1 MARAVVLVV
10 ASQQAAPQYEQ
21 EAEARVRRMLTSFKS
36 RRLVVERIKSP
47 STTEGTDSAL
57 LAKLQALLTAA
68 KPAAC
73 DGGTVEGGLKK
84 EEAQAYNCQSS
95 AISKG
100 KSGLA
105 YTQME
110 KAKDIAFI
118 THDTFL
124 AASVAELAAK
134 ADTDKQVHVVFN
146 VTDDSFYGPKSK
158 ANFNRARNADR
169 RKVSVYVMGA
179 RKYKS
184 AATAPALYIETPA
197 AVASGKDIV
206 VLWDNDSGQQTVAP
220 PKRGAWGVRGNFADL
235 AQKHFNV

>member
-1 MARAVVLVV
+1 MSRAVVLVV

-36 RRLVVERIKSP
+36 KRIVVERIKSP
-47 STTEGTDSAL
+47 GTTEGTDSAL
-57 LAKLQALLTAA
+57 LARLRALLMAA

-73 DGGTVEGGLKK
+73 DSGTVEGGLKE
-84 EEAQAYNCQSS
+84 EEAKAYNCQSV

-110 KAKDIAFI
+110 KAKDIVFI

-124 AASVAELAAK
+124 AASVAELAAGTISGK
-134 ADTDKQVHVVFN
+134 RVHVVFN

-158 ANFNRARNADR
+158 ANFRRARNVDR
-169 RKVSVYVMGA
+169 SKVSVYVMGA

-184 AATAPALYIETPA
+184 AATAPASYIETPA
-197 AVASGKDIV
+197 ALALGRDIV

-220 PKRGAWGVRGNFADL
+220 PKRSAWGRPKGFSDA
-235 AQKHFNV
+235 AGS